1 MNNVNGT
8 STMGHDTIMAQSNG
22 SSNSNGYGSDTWTS
36 MSPYSQSPY
45 SASPLTEYPSFGAFV
60 SHGMPSEPL
69 NRMPPPPPQP
79 HQMIQPAPPPPPMAH
94 HQLPMLNT
102 TWPSQLT
109 NPTPSGSYS
118 APPLSITPATSAPPV
133 DPPRLPTQHEKSRKT
148 LTTEQKRAMCQ
159 FHEDNPGTRQADIG
173 ARFGVERSTVSKVL
187 RHKDQYLKRD
197 QEPENPAVKRG
208 KGKHPDFDRTLSNYV
223 RRQQQR
229 GFKVSDEEIMEQA
242 RLFAHASGNQENV
255 LNGLTSSWLQ
265 KFKQKHGI
273 GGAKLT
279 RRASEANIPDSARL
293 STLVTKNNSS
303 QDILSPTSPTG
314 NISPLS
320 GSRSDEDGP
329 IDGIDFDFTY
339 KHPESQSTTSLS
351 SDLRDNPA
359 SSFSG
364 TMSPTGTFTF
374 SPDPNVGGFPMDQL
388 RGADFQSRE
397 KRSNTFPSLNIDYV
411 NQVSGSTEPMT
422 PRHIPSST
430 APSSALE
437 SPQHEL
443 HGAPFSIDTSVNSP
457 PPTLRRSSSNSSIA
471 RSTATCPTP
480 VDSSPVSP
488 SQEDARRAAQTL
500 LTYIQTAGNF
510 DSNDYITI
518 VQLTKKLKIHQ
529 HQGGRPSIGGLSRI
543 PEGDVEAPALISA
556 KMETT

>member
-1 MNNVNGT
+1 MNHPNGT
-8 STMGHDTIMAQSNG
+8 TAMGHDSTMAQ
-22 SSNSNGYGSDTWTS
+22 SNGYGSDAWTS

-60 SHGMPSEPL
+60 NHGLPSESM
-69 NRMPPPPPQP
+69 NRMPPPPPQT
-79 HQMIQPAPPPPPMAH
+79 HQMLQPSPTPMAH
-94 HQLPMLNT
+94 HQLPLLNT

-109 NPTPSGSYS
+109 NPAPPQSYS
-118 APPLSITPATSAPPV
+118 APPLSMTPATSAPPV
-133 DPPRLPTQHEKSRKT
+133 EPPRLPTQHEKSRKT

-197 QEPENPAVKRG
+197 QEPESAAVKRG

-229 GFKVSDEEIMEQA
+229 GFQVSDEEIMEQA
-242 RLFAHASGNQENV
+242 RLFAHASGNQESV
-255 LNGLTSSWLQ
+255 LNNLNSSWLQ

-273 GGAKLT
+273 GPGKLM

-293 STLVTKNNSS
+293 STLASKSS
-303 QDILSPTSPTG
+303 DLSPSPTG
-314 NISPLS
+314 QLSPLS
-320 GSRSDEDGP
+320 GSRSDEEAHA
-329 IDGIDFDFTY
+329 DGIDFDFGY

-351 SDLRDNPA
+351 SDFRDNTA

-388 RGADFQSRE
+388 RGTDYQHRE

-411 NQVSGSTEPMT
+411 NQVSSSTEPIT
-422 PRHIPSST
+422 PRHPPSST

-443 HGAPFSIDTSVNSP
+443 QAPFSIDTNVNSP
-457 PPTLRRSSSNSSIA
+457 PPMLRRSSSNSSIN
-471 RSTATCPTP
+471 RSTAATSATSSTP

-500 LTYIQTAGNF
+500 LNYIQTAGTF
-510 DSNDYITI
+510 DSNDYMSI

-529 HQGGRPSIGGLSRI
+529 GRPSIGGLSRI
-543 PEGDVEAPALISA
+543 PEGDVEAPVLLST
-556 KMETT
+556 KMESA

>member
-1 MNNVNGT
+1 
-8 STMGHDTIMAQSNG
+8 MGHDTTMAQ
-22 SSNSNGYGSDTWTS
+22 SNGYGSDTWTS

-45 SASPLTEYPSFGAFV
+45 SASPLTEYPSFGGAFV
-60 SHGMPSEPL
+60 SHGLPSESL
-69 NRMPPPPPQP
+69 NRMPPPPPQS
-79 HQMIQPAPPPPPMAH
+79 HQIIQPAPPPMAH

-118 APPLSITPATSAPPV
+118 APPLSMTPATSAPPV
-133 DPPRLPTQHEKSRKT
+133 DPPRLPAQHEKSRKT

-197 QEPENPAVKRG
+197 QEPDNAAAKRG

-273 GGAKLT
+273 GAGKLT

-293 STLVTKNNSS
+293 STMGIKSEKSS
-303 QDILSPTSPTG
+303 IHDISPASPTG
-314 NISPLS
+314 QLSPLS
-320 GSRSDEDGP
+320 GSRSDEEGP
-329 IDGIDFDFTY
+329 IDGIDFDFGY

-359 SSFSG
+359 SSFSAG

-374 SPDPNVGGFPMDQL
+374 SPDPNVGGFPMDHL
-388 RGADFQSRE
+388 RGNDFQHRKE
-397 KRSNTFPSLNIDYV
+397 RSNTFPSLNIDYV
-411 NQVSGSTEPMT
+411 NQAASTTEPMT
-422 PRHIPSST
+422 PRHPPSST

-457 PPTLRRSSSNSSIA
+457 PPALRRSSSNSSIN
-471 RSTATCPTP
+471 RSTAATSASSSTP

-500 LTYIQTAGNF
+500 LNYIQTAGNF
-510 DSNDYITI
+510 DNNDYMSI
-518 VQLTKKLKIHQ
+518 VQLTEKLKIHR
-529 HQGGRPSIGGLSRI
+529 HQALRPSMGIGGLSRI
-543 PEGDVEAPALISA
+543 PEGDAEAPTLISA

>member
-1 MNNVNGT
+1 MNHVNGT
-8 STMGHDTIMAQSNG
+8 SAMGQDNTMGQN
-22 SSNSNGYGSDTWTS
+22 NGYGSDVWTS

-45 SASPLTEYPSFGAFV
+45 SASPLTEYPSFGAFGV
-60 SHGMPSEPL
+60 HGLPSESI
-69 NRMPPPPPQP
+69 NRMPPPPPT
-79 HQMIQPAPPPPPMAH
+79 HQMIQPAPSPMAH
-94 HQLPMLNT
+94 QQLPLLNT
-102 TWPSQLT
+102 NQTWPSQLT
-109 NPTPSGSYS
+109 NPAPAQSYP
-118 APPLSITPATSAPPV
+118 APPVSMPPAASAPPV
-133 DPPRLPTQHEKSRKT
+133 EAPRLPTQHEKSRKT

-197 QEPENPAVKRG
+197 QEPENAAVQRG

-229 GFKVSDEEIMEQA
+229 GFQVSDEEIMEQA
-242 RLFAHASGNQENV
+242 RLFAHASGNQESV
-255 LNGLTSSWLQ
+255 LNNLNSSWLQ

-273 GGAKLT
+273 GAGKLM

-293 STLVTKNNSS
+293 STLATKSS
-303 QDILSPTSPTG
+303 DLSPASPTG
-314 NISPLS
+314 QLSPLS
-320 GSRSDEDGP
+320 GSRSDEEAHV
-329 IDGIDFDFTY
+329 DGIDFDFGY

-351 SDLRDNPA
+351 SDFRDNAA
-359 SSFSG
+359 SSFSTG

-374 SPDPNVGGFPMDQL
+374 SPDPNVGGFPMD
-388 RGADFQSRE
+388 FQHRE

-411 NQVSGSTEPMT
+411 NQISSTEPMT
-422 PRHIPSST
+422 PRHPPSST

-443 HGAPFSIDTSVNSP
+443 QAPFSIDTSVNSP
-457 PPTLRRSSSNSSIA
+457 PPMLRRSSSNSSIN
-471 RSTATCPTP
+471 RSSLVTTGASSTP

-500 LTYIQTAGNF
+500 LNYIQSAGTF
-510 DSNDYITI
+510 DSNDYMSI

-529 HQGGRPSIGGLSRI
+529 GRPSIGGLSRI
-543 PEGDVEAPALISA
+543 PEGDVEAPVLLSA
-556 KMETT
+556 KMEPA

>member
-1 MNNVNGT
+1 MNHVNGT
-8 STMGHDTIMAQSNG
+8 SAMGQDNTMGQN
-22 SSNSNGYGSDTWTS
+22 NGYGSDVWTS

-45 SASPLTEYPSFGAFV
+45 SASPLTEYPSFSAFGV
-60 SHGMPSEPL
+60 HGLPSESI
-69 NRMPPPPPQP
+69 NRMPPPPT
-79 HQMIQPAPPPPPMAH
+79 HQMIQPAPPPMAH
-94 HQLPMLNT
+94 QQLPLLNT
-102 TWPSQLT
+102 NQTWPSQLT
-109 NPTPSGSYS
+109 NPAPAQSYPG
-118 APPLSITPATSAPPV
+118 PPVSVPPAASAPPV
-133 DPPRLPTQHEKSRKT
+133 ETPRLPTQHEKSRKT

-197 QEPENPAVKRG
+197 QEPENAAVKRG

-229 GFKVSDEEIMEQA
+229 GFQVSDEEIMEQA
-242 RLFAHASGNQENV
+242 RLFAHASGNQESV
-255 LNGLTSSWLQ
+255 LNNLNSSWLQ

-273 GGAKLT
+273 GAGKLM

-293 STLVTKNNSS
+293 STLATRSS
-303 QDILSPTSPTG
+303 DLSPASPTG
-314 NISPLS
+314 QLSPLS
-320 GSRSDEDGP
+320 GSRSDEEAHV
-329 IDGIDFDFTY
+329 DGIDFDFGY

-351 SDLRDNPA
+351 SDFRDNAA
-359 SSFSG
+359 SSFSTG

-374 SPDPNVGGFPMDQL
+374 SPDPNVGGFPMD
-388 RGADFQSRE
+388 FQHRE

-411 NQVSGSTEPMT
+411 NQISSTEPMT
-422 PRHIPSST
+422 PRHPPSST

-443 HGAPFSIDTSVNSP
+443 QAPFSIDTNVNSP
-457 PPTLRRSSSNSSIA
+457 PPMLRRSSSNSSIN
-471 RSTATCPTP
+471 RSTVVTTGTSSTP

-500 LTYIQTAGNF
+500 LNYIQSAGTF
-510 DSNDYITI
+510 DTNDYMSI

-529 HQGGRPSIGGLSRI
+529 GRPSIGGLSRI
-543 PEGDVEAPALISA
+543 PEGDVEAPVLLSA
-556 KMETT
+556 KMEPA

>member
-1 MNNVNGT
+1 MNHVNGT
-8 STMGHDTIMAQSNG
+8 SAMGQDNTMGQN
-22 SSNSNGYGSDTWTS
+22 NGYGSDVWTS

-45 SASPLTEYPSFGAFV
+45 SASPLTEYPSFGAFGV
-60 SHGMPSEPL
+60 HGLPSESI
-69 NRMPPPPPQP
+69 NRMPPPPPT
-79 HQMIQPAPPPPPMAH
+79 HQMIQPAPSPMAH
-94 HQLPMLNT
+94 QQLPLLNT
-102 TWPSQLT
+102 NQTWPSQLT
-109 NPTPSGSYS
+109 NPAPAQSYP
-118 APPLSITPATSAPPV
+118 APPVSMPPAASAPPV
-133 DPPRLPTQHEKSRKT
+133 EAPRLPTQHEKSRKT

-197 QEPENPAVKRG
+197 QEPENAAVKRG

-229 GFKVSDEEIMEQA
+229 GFQVSDEEIMEQA
-242 RLFAHASGNQENV
+242 RLFAHASGNQESV
-255 LNGLTSSWLQ
+255 LNNLNSSWLQ

-273 GGAKLT
+273 GAGKLM

-293 STLVTKNNSS
+293 STLATKSS
-303 QDILSPTSPTG
+303 DLSPASPTG
-314 NISPLS
+314 QLSPLS
-320 GSRSDEDGP
+320 GSRSDEEAHV
-329 IDGIDFDFTY
+329 DGIDFDFGY

-351 SDLRDNPA
+351 SDFRDNAA
-359 SSFSG
+359 SSFSTG

-374 SPDPNVGGFPMDQL
+374 SPDPNVGGFPMD
-388 RGADFQSRE
+388 FQHRE

-411 NQVSGSTEPMT
+411 NQISSTEPMT
-422 PRHIPSST
+422 PRHPPSST

-443 HGAPFSIDTSVNSP
+443 QAPFSIDTSVNSP
-457 PPTLRRSSSNSSIA
+457 PPMLRRSSSNSSIN
-471 RSTATCPTP
+471 RSSLVTTGASSTP

-500 LTYIQTAGNF
+500 LNYIQSAGTF
-510 DSNDYITI
+510 DSNDYMSI

-529 HQGGRPSIGGLSRI
+529 GRPSIGGLSRI
-543 PEGDVEAPALISA
+543 PEGDVEAPVLLSA
-556 KMETT
+556 KMEPA

>member
-1 MNNVNGT
+1 
-8 STMGHDTIMAQSNG
+8 MGQN
-22 SSNSNGYGSDTWTS
+22 NGYGSDVWTS

-45 SASPLTEYPSFGAFV
+45 SASPLTEYPSFGAFGV
-60 SHGMPSEPL
+60 HGLPSESI
-69 NRMPPPPPQP
+69 NRMPPPPT
-79 HQMIQPAPPPPPMAH
+79 HQMIQPAPPPMTH
-94 HQLPMLNT
+94 QQLPLLNT
-102 TWPSQLT
+102 NQTWPSQLT
-109 NPTPSGSYS
+109 NPAPAQSY
-118 APPLSITPATSAPPV
+118 PGPPV
-133 DPPRLPTQHEKSRKT
+133 SVPPAASVPPVETPRLPTQHEKSRKT

-197 QEPENPAVKRG
+197 QEPENAAVKRG

-229 GFKVSDEEIMEQA
+229 GFQVSDEEIMEQA
-242 RLFAHASGNQENV
+242 RLFAHASGNQESV
-255 LNGLTSSWLQ
+255 LNNLNSSWLQ

-273 GGAKLT
+273 GAGKLM

-293 STLVTKNNSS
+293 STLATKSS
-303 QDILSPTSPTG
+303 DLSPASPTG
-314 NISPLS
+314 QLSPLS
-320 GSRSDEDGP
+320 GSRSDEEAHV
-329 IDGIDFDFTY
+329 DGIDFDFGY

-351 SDLRDNPA
+351 SDFRDNAA
-359 SSFSG
+359 SSFSTG

-374 SPDPNVGGFPMDQL
+374 SPDPNVGGFPMD
-388 RGADFQSRE
+388 FQHRE

-411 NQVSGSTEPMT
+411 NQISSTEPMT
-422 PRHIPSST
+422 PRHPPSST

-443 HGAPFSIDTSVNSP
+443 QAPFSIDTNVNSP
-457 PPTLRRSSSNSSIA
+457 PPMLRRSSSNSSIN
-471 RSTATCPTP
+471 RSTVVTTGTSSTP

-500 LTYIQTAGNF
+500 LNYIQSAGTF
-510 DSNDYITI
+510 DSNDYMSI

-529 HQGGRPSIGGLSRI
+529 GRPSIGGLSRI
-543 PEGDVEAPALISA
+543 PEGDVEAPVLLSA
-556 KMETT
+556 KMEPA